1 MIATVTMHYSEL
13 LDHWSWEV
21 TVDGCSTYS
30 FDTTYEDALD
40 RVRDVLEEMLEVDE

>member
-1 MIATVTMHYSEL
+1 MIAKVEITYFEL

-21 TVDGCSTYS
+21 TVDDCSTYS
-30 FDTTYEDALD
+30 IDSTYEDALD